1 MFRTRAK
8 GSRYGFL
15 VSIFYICV
23 ILGCSLCPAAEQS
36 GTTKD
41 PNQTPG
47 VWDPARYIGLDEI
60 KAGMEGYCLT
70 EYGIDGIEKFNL
82 KVIDVVRDFDP
93 GRDIILVQ
101 GTDERFIH
109 TGPVAGC
116 SGSPVYI
123 EGRLAGALAYAWINS
138 KDPLYGATPIA
149 DMLKV
154 GEGSGSEPSAGYMF
168 DYSKPIDL
176 AAIDRQIAAPQFS
189 RNNRLGGISTLPC
202 PLITSGLPVEVCE
215 QLSAAVR
222 PFGFMVVPGIGGDV
236 EPKAQGEK
244 GAAGDGDA
252 ERKLV
257 PGACLAVP
265 IVSGDIAMGTYGTVT
280 EVRGQNVYAFGHPFP
295 VLGYGSID
303 LPMATGKV
311 HTVVSSMVRSSKLA
325 RVVETVGALTTSEGA
340 GIIGRVGAMAQ
351 TFPLTIR
358 IDRYNDP
365 EKRVYNCRVAC
376 NRLLTPSVLR
386 SVVSG
391 AALYLGDLPPDHTL
405 EYKGSI
411 GIEGFEPISFENVST
426 GLGLIQMAAETAG
439 SVALLMNNPYE
450 KVSIESIDFDVRIV
464 PKDITSHLWSA
475 DLSDSKVKA
484 GEQIEVEVVVESVR
498 AKKKSYVFNL
508 EIPEDL
514 APGRYEL
521 TVCGY
526 RDYEQFLLKVVPYR
540 FIGQSLPDLVKALR
554 DTLRVERDKL
564 YCYLVLPSA
573 GVTIEK
579 AELPDLPA
587 TKMLILQS
595 PKRPM
600 RVQPY
605 PHWLEKRL
613 HTGTVII
620 DKKTMRV
627 TVEK

>member
-1 MFRTRAK
+1 
-8 GSRYGFL
+8 
-15 VSIFYICV
+15 
-23 ILGCSLCPAAEQS
+23 
-36 GTTKD
+36 
-41 PNQTPG
+41 
-47 VWDPARYIGLDEI
+47 
-60 KAGMEGYCLT
+60 
-70 EYGIDGIEKFNL
+70 
-82 KVIDVVRDFDP
+82 
-93 GRDIILVQ
+93 
-101 GTDERFIH
+101 
-109 TGPVAGC
+109 
-116 SGSPVYI
+116 
-123 EGRLAGALAYAWINS
+123 
-138 KDPLYGATPIA
+138 
-149 DMLKV
+149 MLKV

-189 RNNRLGGISTLPC
+189 RNNRLGGIGTLPC

-222 PFGFMVVPGIGGDV
+222 PFGFMVVPGIGGGV

-244 GAAGDGDA
+244 GAAGSGDE

-265 IVSGDIAMGTYGTVT
+265 IVSGDIAMGVYGTVT
-280 EVRGQNVYAFGHPFP
+280 EVRGQKVYGFGHPF
-295 VLGYGSID
+295 LGYGSID

-325 RVVETVGALTTSEGA
+325 RVVETVGALTTDEGA
-340 GIIGRVGAMAQ
+340 GILGEIGAEAR

-358 IDRYNDP
+358 IERYNDVK
-365 EKRVYNCRVAC
+365 KRVYNCQVAS
-376 NRLLTPSVLR
+376 NRLLTPSAIR
-386 SVVSG
+386 SAVSG
-391 AALYLGDLPPDHTL
+391 PALFLGDLPPDHTL
-405 EYKGSI
+405 EYKASI
-411 GIEGFEPISFENVST
+411 GIEGFEPITLDNVST
-426 GLGLIQMAAETAG
+426 GLGLAQMTAETAG

-450 KVSIESIDFDVRIV
+450 EATIESIDFDVRIM
-464 PKDITSHLWSA
+464 PKDITSHLWSV

-498 AKKKSYVFNL
+498 AKKKSYAFNL

-573 GVTIEK
+573 GVTLEK

-595 PKRPM
+595 AKRPM
-600 RVQPY
+600 KVQPY

-620 DKKTMRV
+620 DKKIMRV

>member
-1 MFRTRAK
+1 MFRIRAK

-15 VSIFYICV
+15 VSIFYISV
-23 ILGCSLCPAAEQS
+23 ILGGSLCPAAEQS
-36 GTTKD
+36 DTTKD

-70 EYGIDGIEKFNL
+70 EYGIDGIEKFEL

-93 GRDIILVQ
+93 GRDAILVQ
-101 GTDERFIH
+101 GTNERFIH
-109 TGPVAGC
+109 TGPVLGC

-123 EGRLAGALAYAWINS
+123 DGRLAGALAFASSYS
-138 KDPLYGATPIA
+138 KDPLYFATPIA

-154 GEGSGSEPSAGYMF
+154 GQSKGRKPGPGYVF
-168 DYSKPIDL
+168 DYARPIDL
-176 AAIDRQIAAPQFS
+176 AAIDRQITAPLFS
-189 RNNRLGGISTLPC
+189 RNSSLGGLSALPC
-202 PLITSGLPVEVCE
+202 PLITSGLPPEVCE
-215 QLSAAVR
+215 QLSAAVK
-222 PFGFMVVPGIGGDV
+222 PFGFMVVPGIGGGAKQV
-236 EPKAQGEK
+236 GNGEES
-244 GAAGDGDA
+244 GADAGDA
-252 ERKLV
+252 ERKLA
-257 PGACLAVP
+257 PGACLAIPFVT
-265 IVSGDIAMGTYGTVT
+265 GDMTMGGYGTVT
-280 EVRGQNVYAFGHPFP
+280 EVRGDKVYAFGHP
-295 VLGYGSID
+295 LQGYGAVD

-311 HTVVSSMVRSSKLA
+311 YAVRASIFFSSKLA
-325 RVVETVGALTTSEGA
+325 RVVRTVGALTTDEGA
-340 GIIGRVGAMAQ
+340 GILGRIGAEAR
-351 TFPLTIR
+351 TFPLTVR
-358 IDRYNDP
+358 VDRYNDAR
-365 EKRVYNCRVAC
+365 RVYNCQVAN
-376 NRLLTPSVLR
+376 NRLLTPSLLR

-391 AALYLGDLPPDHTL
+391 AALFLGDLPPDHTI
-405 EYKGSI
+405 EYKASI
-411 GIEGFEPISFENVST
+411 WIDGFEPITFENVST
-426 GLGLIQMAAETAG
+426 GLGLAQMAAETTG

-450 KVSIESIDFDVRIV
+450 EATIESIDFDIRII
-464 PKDITSHLWSA
+464 PKDITSHIWSA
-475 DLSDSKVKA
+475 DLADSRVKA

-564 YCYLVLPSA
+564 YCYLVLPST

-613 HTGTVII
+613 HTGTVVI